1 MPERVERIYMGSY
14 DPVYD
19 VEDIQEGAIDGGFVA
34 LATVLA
40 FVGIIV
46 LFGVFSW
53 GWTKIKGAK

>member
-1 MPERVERIYMGSY
+1 MGSY